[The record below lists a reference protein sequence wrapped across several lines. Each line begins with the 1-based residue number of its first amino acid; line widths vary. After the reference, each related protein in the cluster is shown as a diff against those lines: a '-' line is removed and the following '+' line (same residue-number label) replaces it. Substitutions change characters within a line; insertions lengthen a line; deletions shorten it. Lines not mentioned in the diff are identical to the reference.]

1 MQTAKKSAAIEDG
14 NFRTIALLHGKMR
27 EAKEERIFLIA
38 ANHGQSYKTEVMISF
53 LVIAYSPRAL
63 Q

>member
-53 LVIAYSPRAL
+53 LV
-63 Q
+63 